1 MLIRKSIY
9 NLENNYSLFFKNGFG
24 YPKYLSKYDK
34 NAYTTSAVYGKYKD
48 KSYCNI
54 EVDLI
59 NKRIKL
65 PKLKWLKIRGY
76 RNIRKIDGRIENATI
91 RKAVN
96 TVATIGI

>member
-9 NLENNYSLFFKNGFG
+9 NLENNYSLFFKKGFG